1 MLVAGI
7 VLSLAAGTGAAGGST
22 SKARGN
28 VAGGTDASH
37 SLCPPS
43 YHGRILLKNA
53 QAVVFNRPSRFRD
66 GYPVGTAIYGCTY
79 RGRTAY
85 RIGLPAY
92 YSSSGSGGVKRE
104 TLAGTMVAYE
114 NSGSAPESSPY

>member
-22 SKARGN
+22 SKARVR
-28 VAGGTDASH
+28 VAGVTKRTRP
-37 SLCPPS
+37 LCPPRG
-43 YHGRILLKNA
+43 HGRVLLKDPR
-53 QAVVFNRPSRFRD
+53 AVVFIRPESS
-66 GYPVGTAIYGCTY
+66 GPYGGGNEIYGCTY
-79 RGRTAY
+79 AERKPHY
-85 RIGLPAY
+85 IGLPAY